1 VEAWPIGWQDKF
13 DRLVGGLAYS
23 QVGLFRLVGDL
34 TDKQEGLCGF
44 VGGLANRQA
53 GLFGLVGGLAND
65 RQVCLN
71 SHWPSLSV
79 ETGVQL

>member
-1 VEAWPIGWQDKF
+1 VEAWPIGWQDNF
-13 DRLVGGLAYS
+13 DRSIDCLAYS
-23 QVGLFRLVGDL
+23 QVGLSRLVGDL
-34 TDKQEGLCGF
+34 TDEPEGLFGF
-44 VGGLANRQA
+44 VFGSANRQA

-79 ETGVQL
+79 ETRVQL